1 MKKALFL
8 AFALSMG
15 MMVGCG
21 DSSSDSVAN
30 ASENGGK
37 NTSDNNGGTVDAQ
50 AIADT
55 LTPFFPEGYKAD
67 DVVAWF
73 ATEATT
79 DVEKDRTKIYVDAVF
94 LFKDGK
100 FVATESKV
108 KIKADEITYS
118 NGIAGEGEWA
128 GSQENFENGS
138 FEITMG
144 TDIIGFE
151 IKDGVFTI
159 APEGGESMKFTLMDS
174 NVPKASKAGET
185 KEEIKDDPKDD
196 TKDDPKDDPE
206 DDPKDPEETS
216 EVTAFFPEGYDAD
229 KVVAWYVS
237 DKVSV
242 NDKGKQ
248 IQFVEAIFLFDDG
261 SFVATDQKILM
272 SNNVATY
279 ENAIAGE
286 GTWEGNI
293 DDFANAV
300 VQIHAEEWDMPIEVK
315 NGKFTIT
322 QYNDVSL
329 AFNYVTTGVPEADVV
344 TQKDDKVVIENPDGT
359 AEQLGWAKKIIEGS
373 KAKASTIATFEISEP
388 TWEQNKIN
396 DKQYLATFTIK
407 VTLSE
412 GQFYTEEMEYPTL
425 AIGQY
430 PVHAIESAEDNLPE
444 QWNNN
449 NWEIK
454 DAKVVGNTMTAT
466 MTEKIDNLK
475 VARAYVFVTNNP
487 GMDLSI
493 QYSEAFL
500 IVPPGSEDAVK

>member
-1 MKKALFL
+1 MKKGLFL

-73 ATEATT
+73 ATEVTT

-94 LFKDGK
+94 LFKDGT

-108 KIKADEITYS
+108 KIKPDGVTSSKGVA
-118 NGIAGEGEWA
+118 AEGEWA
-128 GSQENFENGS
+128 GSQEDFENGS
-138 FEITMG
+138 FEIAIDG
-144 TDIIGFE
+144 DIMRFE

-185 KEEIKDDPKDD
+185 KEDVKDDPK
-196 TKDDPKDDPE
+196 

-229 KVVAWYVS
+229 KVVAWYAS

-242 NDKGKQ
+242 NDKGRQ
-248 IQFVEAIFLFDDG
+248 IGFVEAIFLFDDG

-286 GTWEGNI
+286 GTWEGYI

-300 VQIHAEEWDMPIEVK
+300 VQIYAEEWDMPIEVK

-322 QYNDVSL
+322 QYENVSL
-329 AFNYVTTGVPEADVV
+329 TFTLVKTGVPEADKV
-344 TQKDDKVVIENPDGT
+344 TVQQGNHDMDDADGT